1 MTQMV
6 VTSFYNCLIDKEEA
20 IPLSTMLEIER
31 IRKEGITFTVCTNR
45 DYKEVLDYNRD
56 FPFLDYII
64 SYNGSYV
71 FDVRKNKCIFKKSIS
86 KKIIEEI
93 CKIYPKNKKY
103 FYTTNYKLQDTK
115 NVEDIYKIEIE
126 YFKKIDLEPLKKLN
140 VNTTIFTYNKKHY
153 LEIIPK
159 EIDNYSSLKYILSK
173 NKIKEEVVITISANE
188 SDLSL
193 IKNIPNNFIVS
204 NADKI
209 LKEYAKN
216 KTKSNK
222 AKGLEIVLKKL

>member
-1 MTQMV
+1 MV
-6 VTSFYNCLIDKEEA
+6 VTSFYNCLIDKEDA
-20 IPLSTMLEIER
+20 IPISTMLEIER
-31 IRKEGITFTVCTNR
+31 IRKKGIIFTVCTNR

-64 SYNGSYV
+64 SYNGSYI
-71 FDVRKNKCIFKKSIS
+71 FDVKKNKCIFKKRIS

-103 FYTTNYKLQDTK
+103 FYQTNSSSQDSK
-115 NVEDIYKIEIE
+115 NAENIYKIEVE
-126 YFKKIDLEPLKKLN
+126 YSKKIDLEPLKKLN
-140 VNTTIFTYNKKHY
+140 VNTTTFTNNKKHY

-159 EIDNYSSLKYILSK
+159 EIDTYNGLKHILLK
-173 NKIKEEVVITISANE
+173 NKIKNDEVISISANE

-222 AKGLEIVLKKL
+222 AKGLEIVLNRL